1 MIGRVNLRLPD
12 SWRLPGAH
20 ASPLRLM
27 LLVAVLGGAA
37 WVANSAFAH
46 AQLLAAID
54 YTSALMSEHPV
65 RGAAMFVLLSAMSAM
80 LMFFSSVLLVPLGIE
95 AWGAPGCFLL
105 LWAGWALGGL
115 VTYSVGRGLGRPM
128 VERLLSA
135 QKIARYEARVPAG
148 APFGTALLVQLAF
161 PSDVVGYFF
170 GLLRYPFRTYLLAL
184 LCAEFPYAFGTVFL
198 GTAFMERQYPMLAAG
213 AAAVAAFLAWQWW
226 MRRRARS
233 A

>member
-1 MIGRVNLRLPD
+1 VRQRGPRH
-12 SWRLPGAH
+12 WHLPGAH
-20 ASPLRLM
+20 ASPLRL
-27 LLVAVLGGAA
+27 LLLLAVLAGAT
-37 WVANSAFAH
+37 WLSNSAFAH

-54 YTSALMSEHPV
+54 YTSGLMTEHPLRGALM
-65 RGAAMFVLLSAMSAM
+65 FLLLSAMSAM

-115 VTYSVGRGLGRPM
+115 VTYSVGRGLGRPV
-128 VERLLSA
+128 VEKLLSA
-135 QKIARYEARVPAG
+135 EKIARYEARVPAG
-148 APFGTALLVQLAF
+148 ASFGTALLVQLAF

-170 GLLRYPFRTYLLAL
+170 GLLRYRFRTYLLAL

-198 GTAFMERQYPMLAAG
+198 GAAFMERQYPMLAGG
-213 AAAVAAFLAWQWW
+213 AAAVAALLVWQWW
-226 MRRRARS
+226 MRRRARG